1 MKCLQ
6 KIVFK
11 QKLARHAAVIA
22 SVIIERENVQYKD
35 EPKRPFRTRTL
46 GLLQKTF
53 KEKSNLK
60 ASEFRGFVAYI
71 CGLYKVKFELQT
83 SF

>member
-1 MKCLQ
+1 ML
-6 KIVFK
+6 
-11 QKLARHAAVIA
+11 A
-22 SVIIERENVQYKD
+22 SVIIEGENGLYKD

-53 KEKSNLK
+53 KDKSNLK

-71 CGLYKVKFELQT
+71 CGLYKVTTNRNRGVTFPRQYE
-83 SF
+83 